1 METGGEESGDG
12 RVWIGFLWE
21 AEGQHREAG
30 EPVAQDPLSRAGKEP
45 CLASQPLVLAPRGTN
60 GCQAARGPGEC
71 HPTRDLGSRTPGP
84 PSSPAVSENLP
95 DGAGPAS
102 AHQ

>member
-30 EPVAQDPLSRAGKEP
+30 EPVAQDLLSRAGKEP

-71 HPTRDLGSRTPGP
+71 HPTRDGP
-84 PSSPAVSENLP
+84 PLGLGE
-95 DGAGPAS
+95 
-102 AHQ
+102 